1 MQYHVS
7 QLLIAIVV
15 TMALSQ
21 HATAKNAM
29 VQLSVINCPLSV
41 VMAPT
46 DSMAADSTKNERTI
60 VVADME
66 TRTPIRQVLVFLPN
80 RESVRTNYRGEFVL
94 RTDTFSLLRLR
105 HPKYHELKVT
115 AAELARED
123 TLLLLPRENPL
134 GEVVVYGH
142 RKDEQ
147 AKLNALHN
155 QISSQMIDELRA
167 LAYKPGV
174 NFDFG
179 ELTDFKGRARRKRGE
194 RIKRSLEKY

>member
-7 QLLIAIVV
+7 KLLTAIVV
-15 TMALSQ
+15 TMALCQ
-21 HATAKNAM
+21 HATANSTMA
-29 VQLSVINCPLSV
+29 QLSYIHCQLSA
-41 VMAPT
+41 VMVPT
-46 DSMAADSTKNERTI
+46 DSVAADSAKNERTI

-94 RTDTFSLLRLR
+94 RTDPFSLLRLR
-105 HPKYHELKVT
+105 HPKYHELKIT
-115 AAELARED
+115 AAELAHED

-147 AKLNALHN
+147 SKLNALHN
-155 QISSQMIDELRA
+155 QINNQMIEELRA
-167 LAYKPGV
+167 LAHKPGV

-179 ELTDFKGRARRKRGE
+179 ELTDFKGRARRKRAE